1 MTAFMVPGTP
11 IRQRRRSKLM
21 VTVAAANVFA
31 SASASGR
38 LYRSTPEQAE
48 YILIIGKTFFAVP
61 GALVS
66 VPQFSGDRKKRCGAR
81 SGYFHAFSRRGVVC
95 ANSFQIII
103 KFSNISN
110 FKF

>member
-48 YILIIGKTFFAVP
+48 YILIIGKIFFVVS

-66 VPQFSGDRKKRCGAR
+66 VPQFAGDRKKRRGAQI
-81 SGYFHAFSRRGVVC
+81 GIFSMLSAG
-95 ANSFQIII
+95 AA
-103 KFSNISN
+103 
-110 FKF
+110 